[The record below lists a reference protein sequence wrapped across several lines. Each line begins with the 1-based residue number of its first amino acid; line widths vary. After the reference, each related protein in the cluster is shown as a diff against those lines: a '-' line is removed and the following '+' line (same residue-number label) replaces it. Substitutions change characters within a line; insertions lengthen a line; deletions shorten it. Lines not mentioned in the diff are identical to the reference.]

1 MKITKWNKLSQC
13 GYALVLAAGLL
24 IPGISQAAIV
34 SGETT
39 QTTSAGDITVAVTV
53 DGLDT
58 LISILWPEDR
68 WVGISFGD
76 ATNTVAHDGGYMIVS
91 SMNGGDVYEANASTT
106 TAPTIQIS
114 QDLTLESVVT
124 GGGITEIVL
133 SRASDTLDDFDFQ
146 FEAIEQTIALQ
157 WALGKTGDPT
167 SRRHEFSGTFLEPLV
182 LTAIPVPAAL
192 PLLASGL
199 FALGL
204 FSRRK
209 KAA

>member
-68 WVGISFGD
+68 WVGISFGLPP
-76 ATNTVAHDGGYMIVS
+76 AHDEGYMIVAS
-91 SMNGGDVYEANASTT
+91 PPALENTAYEANAAFRA
-106 TAPTIQIS
+106 APVVQTS
-114 QDLTLESVVT
+114 QDLTIESFFTSGLV
-124 GGGITEIVL
+124 TEILL
-133 SRASDTLDDFDFQ
+133 SRASNTGDPLDFQ
-146 FEAIEQTIALQ
+146 FQAIEETIALQ
-157 WALGKTGDPT
+157 WALGAPGDPT
-167 SRRHEFSGTFLEPLV
+167 SKRHEFSGVFSDPLV

>member
-1 MKITKWNKLSQC
+1 MKITKWNRISRR

-39 QTTSAGDITVAVTV
+39 EGDITVAVTV

-58 LISILWPEDR
+58 LISIIWPENR
-68 WVGISFGD
+68 WVGISFGTD
-76 ATNTVAHDGGYMIVS
+76 GTAHDNGYMIVS
-91 SMNGGDVYEANASTT
+91 SLDGLDVYEANA
-106 TAPTIQIS
+106 APKKAPVIQAS
-114 QDLTLESVVT
+114 QDLTIESFVT
-124 GGGITEIVL
+124 GGGTAELVL
-133 SRASDTLDDFDFQ
+133 SRLSNTGDSLDFLFTD
-146 FEAIEQTIALQ
+146 IEQTIAMQ
-157 WALGKTGDPT
+157 WALGFTGQAP
-167 SRRHEFSGTFLEPLV
+167 SQKHEFKGDFLTPLV

-204 FSRRK
+204 FTRRK

>member
-1 MKITKWNKLSQC
+1 MKITKWNRISQC

-39 QTTSAGDITVAVTV
+39 QSTVAGDITVAVTV

-68 WVGISFGD
+68 WVGISFGTD
-76 ATNTVAHDGGYMIVS
+76 GTAHDNGYMIVS
-91 SMNGGDVYEANASTT
+91 SLGGDFYEANA
-106 TAPTIQIS
+106 APKKAPVIQDS
-114 QDLTLESVVT
+114 QDLNLVSFVT
-124 GGGITEIVL
+124 AGGTSELVL
-133 SRASDTLDDFDFQ
+133 SRLSDTGDSLDFLFTD
-146 FEAIEQTIALQ
+146 IEQTIALQ
-157 WALGKTGDPT
+157 WALGFTGQAP
-167 SRRHEFSGTFLEPLV
+167 SQKHEFKGDFLNPLV